1 MFYSD
6 DLIEEVRTRNDVV
19 DLIGNYIKLTKRE
32 ALILVFALFIMKN
45 LRPFP

>member
-19 DLIGNYIKLTKRE
+19 DLIGNYIKLTKR
-32 ALILVFALFIMKN
+32 AAPILAFALFIMKS
-45 LRPFP
+45 RHPFR